1 MISGH
6 HFGRSRGGRQSGGAA
21 ERARRPEG
29 VLEELGEL
37 DGPGGEEDCD
47 CEVASEVG
55 AVFEEE
61 WFDVRGRG
69 SGAGAGP
76 RGSAASQL
84 ACFIVATTPV
94 EITVV
99 LPAPAPAIV
108 RPPRSDCSSSL
119 FD

>member
-21 ERARRPEG
+21 ERARRPGG
-29 VLEELGEL
+29 VLGELGEL

-55 AVFEEE
+55 AVFEED

-76 RGSAASQL
+76 RSVFFEFWL
-84 ACFIVATTPV
+84 ILTILTDLIHVLTR
-94 EITVV
+94 IWRVV
-99 LPAPAPAIV
+99 
-108 RPPRSDCSSSL
+108 
-119 FD
+119 